1 MSAMPKPSEQTKSL
15 FRDVIP
21 ADDRVQT
28 RPMFGQLAGF
38 VNGHMFG
45 GIFGDSIFV
54 RPSDAD
60 RAALLKEGGRD
71 FEPMPGRPMKGYV
84 VLADAWL
91 RDTQRLQQWLTR
103 ALETTAAFPPKA
115 AKPAKAAKATKTTK
129 TTKTAP
135 KAARAARA

>member
-15 FRDVIP
+15 FRDAIP

-38 VNGHMFG
+38 VNGHMFS

-60 RAALLKEGGRD
+60 RAALLKEGGQD

-84 VLADAWL
+84 VLPDAWL

-103 ALETTAAFPPKA
+103 ALETTAALPPKAPKAAKA
-115 AKPAKAAKATKTTK
+115 AKPAAK

-135 KAARAARA
+135 KSARAARA